1 MKKPRTGIN
10 ARLNHQ
16 RHKCNHKH
24 GEASPTFELF
34 SLPLV
39 LSFWCLVAFFCSEL
53 DLTHGNYNG
62 GTLNLLNEND
72 TSLYNTSDV
81 NNSYTYG
88 QFIEFNLTIAACNDS
103 GKINDHHSEN
113 SSPAINRLEEV
124 IWRLSGHTALVCDDR
139 PQDKLEQ
146 EEKAVQL
153 PNGKIHSAYLNLD
166 EFRNIT
172 KPEKVVTLPSR
183 PVNITHRLELDGT
196 EYNYASSLKGAKV
209 LSYNKEA
216 KGASSIL
223 EKDSDKYLR
232 NPCSVGEKFVLI
244 ELAEETL
251 VDSVKIANFEHH
263 SSNFKEFELSGSLV
277 YPTDVWF
284 TLGNFGAA
292 NVKHAQIFKL
302 PESKWVRYLKLNL
315 LSHYGSEFYCTLN
328 LLEVYGV
335 DAIERLLE
343 DLIVA
348 SGSGE
353 SPVDSTKDPN
363 STAYQGPIEQKLAGD
378 AQHETEAT
386 ASKAVEFDDGQKHK
400 TDVLRNLASVSE
412 PATEVRQQTNGRN
425 HADAVLKIL
434 MQKVRSLELNLS
446 ILEEY
451 IKELNR
457 RQGDIL
463 PELQNELSRYSVLLE
478 KSTNDIKDISEW
490 KEIVE
495 KQLIIDHELWKSVIS
510 SEMDMIIKENS
521 KIRRE
526 MQSVRQNQASLER
539 KEIAVVATSFCFA
552 CLAFLKIASQGVLKY
567 FGGSGGGGGGDG
579 AEYDDRSVR
588 TTRRRGWMLMLVS
601 SCFTLLIIL
610 L

>member
-1 MKKPRTGIN
+1 MEILL
-10 ARLNHQ
+10 A
-16 RHKCNHKH
+16 
-24 GEASPTFELF
+24 
-34 SLPLV
+34 
-39 LSFWCLVAFFCSEL
+39 
-53 DLTHGNYNG
+53 
-62 GTLNLLNEND
+62 GTLNHLNE
-72 TSLYNTSDV
+72 TAIYNASDV

-88 QFIEFNLTIAACNDS
+88 QLIEFNLTISTCNDS
-103 GKINDHHSEN
+103 IKINNHHLEN

-124 IWRLSGHTALVCDDR
+124 VWRVLGYTALVCDNR
-139 PQDKLEQ
+139 PQDQLEQ

-153 PNGKIHSAYLNLD
+153 QNGKIHSAYLNLD

-172 KPEKVVTLPSR
+172 KLEKVVTLPSR
-183 PVNITHRLELDGT
+183 LVNVTHRLELDGT

-209 LSYNKEA
+209 LSSNKEA
-216 KGASSIL
+216 KGANSIL

-232 NPCSVGEKFVLI
+232 NPCSVGDKFVVI

-251 VDSVKIANFEHH
+251 VDTVKIANFEHH

-284 TLGNFGAA
+284 NLGNFIAA

-302 PESKWVRYLKLNL
+302 PEPKWVRYMKLNL
-315 LSHYGSEFYCTLN
+315 VSHYGSEFYCTLN

-348 SGSGE
+348 SGSSE
-353 SPVDSTKDPN
+353 SPVDSLENPN
-363 STAYQGPIEQKLAGD
+363 STSNQGLVEPKLAGD
-378 AQHETEAT
+378 AQHEVEAT
-386 ASKAVEFDDGQKHK
+386 AAKAVELEDGQKHK
-400 TDVLRNLASVSE
+400 TDVLRNLASVVE
-412 PATEVRQQTNGRN
+412 PATEVRQQANGRN

-463 PELQNELSRYSVLLE
+463 PDLQNEVSRYSVILE
-478 KSTNDIKDISEW
+478 KSKNDIKDISEW

-495 KQLIIDHELWKSVIS
+495 KRLKFDLESWKSVIS
-510 SEMDMIIKENS
+510 SEMDAIIKENS
-521 KIRRE
+521 KIRGE
-526 MQSVRQNQASLER
+526 MQSLKQNQASLER

-567 FGGSGGGGGGDG
+567 FGGGGDG
-579 AEYDDRSVR
+579 VGVAECDDNRLVR
-588 TTRRRGWMLMLVS
+588 TTRKRGWMLLLVS
-601 SCFTLLIIL
+601 SCFTLLITL